1 MDWVIV
7 NYQKYGETFMV
18 IESEM
23 KKPRSRLASEALFS
37 VVFLKPPLKRLRIK
51 LKMITPYLP
60 MILGFFLR

>member
-1 MDWVIV
+1 LDKVSIPKTGIMDWVIV

-23 KKPRSRLASEALFS
+23 KKPRSRL
-37 VVFLKPPLKRLRIK
+37 KRLRRK

>member
-23 KKPRSRLASEALFS
+23 KKPRSRL
-37 VVFLKPPLKRLRIK
+37 KRLRIK